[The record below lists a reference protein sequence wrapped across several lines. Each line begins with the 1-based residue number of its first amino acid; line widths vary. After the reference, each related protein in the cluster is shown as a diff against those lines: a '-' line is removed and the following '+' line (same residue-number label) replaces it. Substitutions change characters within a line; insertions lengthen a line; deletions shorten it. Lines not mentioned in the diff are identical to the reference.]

1 MFMLRSQR
9 RFTRY
14 VTGDE
19 FIKKE
24 LMRVYDQ
31 RVDEWV
37 ESNNNDDAVAD
48 EILNKEEEMRKTI
61 SVIDHCLI
69 ADDDLLV
76 FQILTRLPVKSLMR
90 FKCVCKAWKSIIEK
104 DEHFINLH
112 HTHSQSRPGF
122 FIMVAPAN
130 PVCNEGGYD
139 VSLLSADLNLN
150 VHSVKRMIQSSW
162 SVICVGP
169 VRGLLCLAG
178 NYGVQICNVST
189 GEVTPW
195 IKSDAAEKELR
206 YCNYFPCQVDF
217 TTRSMKYVFGF
228 DHGSGKH
235 KVMSFWWNDEKM
247 VLHCEVLTVGV
258 DSSWR
263 RIDAVPPFNPHIV
276 ENMSACYAD
285 GSIYWL
291 RRKTRNSRIGCKYV
305 DYSESLMAF
314 DLGSEKFR
322 LIPIPEFTHFEDTE
336 SEYGSFKYSSYI
348 DRLVEMDGCLTVI
361 LRRNRTVKMW
371 RFHDYN
377 KEETSVGSEK
387 EDWTEMEDI
396 KLPSEITCDVFLYF
410 HTISG
415 KGQLILEAHLSSPLH
430 NSAGCIP
437 FERNPKF
444 ARFYSYDLKLK
455 TLSRLRTDGVVPF
468 VPQDYLTTCA
478 PLVESL
484 FPVGKKLQQD

>member
-1 MFMLRSQR
+1 
-9 RFTRY
+9 
-14 VTGDE
+14 
-19 FIKKE
+19 
-24 LMRVYDQ
+24 
-31 RVDEWV
+31 
-37 ESNNNDDAVAD
+37 
-48 EILNKEEEMRKTI
+48 
-61 SVIDHCLI
+61 
-69 ADDDLLV
+69 
-76 FQILTRLPVKSLMR
+76 MR

-150 VHSVKRMIQSSW
+150 VHSVKRMMIQSSS

-178 NYGVQICNVST
+178 NYGVQICNVCT
-189 GEVTPW
+189 GEVVTPW

-206 YCNYFPCQVDF
+206 HCNYFPRQVDF

-235 KVMSFWWNDEKM
+235 KVMSFWWNGEMK

-263 RIDAVPPFNPHIV
+263 RIDAVPPFNPDFV

-291 RRKTRNSRIGCKYV
+291 RTKTRYVSIGCRYGTYSATIMAS

-336 SEYGSFKYSSYI
+336 FEYGGYIDEHGVKYSSYI
-348 DRLVEMDGCLTVI
+348 DRLVEMDGCLTMI

-396 KLPSEITCDVFLYF
+396 KLPSEISL
-410 HTISG
+410 
-415 KGQLILEAHLSSPLH
+415 LSHDIWERTADLRSTSFITFEKQFELRKESQVRPL
-430 NSAGCIP
+430 
-437 FERNPKF
+437 
-444 ARFYSYDLKLK
+444 
-455 TLSRLRTDGVVPF
+455 
-468 VPQDYLTTCA
+468 
-478 PLVESL
+478 L
-484 FPVGKKLQQD
+484 FIRS